1 MVVSSGTQGNPTS
14 KPKRWSRVTSWR
26 LGTPIVVLLCGGL
39 LAVSFV
45 NADGTDLRPGR
56 YEDLATLVDGERF
69 RYNRLEAQLADLQSE
84 VDQLTSGVSD
94 KDVKK
99 LQHQSARLADPAGTS
114 DHSGP
119 GMQIVLGDAPSEVQE
134 SYTGED
140 PNSLVVHQQDIQ
152 AVVNALWA
160 GGAEAITIA
169 GKRIITTTGIKCS
182 GSTVQLDGVPYPQP
196 YVIEA
201 VGDPDRL
208 QAAIDR
214 DNHVQNYRA
223 DARDPNVQIGWFLK
237 PLTYLTA
244 PAYDGLLDV
253 KYAKPLPQED

>member
-1 MVVSSGTQGNPTS
+1 MVVSSGTQANPT
-14 KPKRWSRVTSWR
+14 PERKRWSRATAWR
-26 LGTPIVVLLCGGL
+26 VGTPIVVLLCGGL

-56 YEDLATLVDGERF
+56 YEDLTTLVDGERF
-69 RYNRLEAQLADLQSE
+69 RYNRLEAQLAETQSE
-84 VDQLTSGVSD
+84 VDQLTSGVTD
-94 KDVKK
+94 KGVKK
-99 LQHQSARLADPAGTS
+99 LQGQSKKLADPAGTS
-114 DHSGP
+114 DRSGA
-119 GMQIVLGDAPSEVQE
+119 GMQIVLGDAPSQAQKEYE
-134 SYTGED
+134 GDD

-152 AVVNALWA
+152 AVVNALWS
-160 GGAEAITIA
+160 GGAQAITIA

-201 VGDPDRL
+201 VGDPARL

-214 DNHVQNYRA
+214 DEHVQNYRA
-223 DARDPNVQIGWFLK
+223 DARDPNVQIGWNLK

-253 KYAKPLPQED
+253 KYAKPLPQDK